1 MVCNGLRGI
10 HGRRVE
16 NKQKDDGAMLIIN
29 IARREDATMAKYYDG
44 CPRCG
49 RRDFGEILHCKRC
62 NTDFCTKCQGK
73 RKLADGTEYACC
85 PRCGAEIDDDDTV
98 VVVTTEKENIKNR

>member
-1 MVCNGLRGI
+1 MICRGI
-10 HGRRVE
+10 PGNCVE
-16 NKQKDDGAMLIIN
+16 NMQKTDGAMLIIN
-29 IARREDATMAKYYDG
+29 ILEKGEEAMAKYYDG

-98 VVVTTEKENIKNR
+98 VVVTTEKENARNR

>member
-1 MVCNGLRGI
+1 MANNVSS
-10 HGRRVE
+10 
-16 NKQKDDGAMLIIN
+16 DPDGHRLYKEVSI
-29 IARREDATMAKYYDG
+29 TMAKYYDG

-62 NTDFCTKCQGK
+62 KTDFCTKCQGK
-73 RKLADGTEYACC
+73 RKLADGTEYGCC

-98 VVVTTEKENIKNR
+98 VVVTTEKENARKS

>member
-1 MVCNGLRGI
+1 VW
-10 HGRRVE
+10 RRNIRQICRKEAKMANNVSSVR
-16 NKQKDDGAMLIIN
+16 DGHRLYKEVSI
-29 IARREDATMAKYYDG
+29 TMAKYYDG

-62 NTDFCTKCQGK
+62 KTDFCTKCQGK
-73 RKLADGTEYACC
+73 RKLADGTEYGCC

-98 VVVTTEKENIKNR
+98 VVVTTEKENARKS